1 MGDIFKEQLVKREKN
16 LKDDMKKGSII
27 AVAVTI
33 SLLVLLS
40 MDIGAAAV
48 IILVVALIA
57 AYFVHNMNIEYEY
70 SVTNGEI
77 DIDRIYNKTKR
88 KNVFTGNCADF
99 LVMAHIDDKEH
110 LEEYKDLKRYDFS
123 SGGIYGNTYIF
134 VTEYKGKKAQ
144 IMIEPNE
151 DILNAMLV
159 TMTPKKLFKNK
170 NV

>member
-16 LKDDMKKGSII
+16 LKDDMKRGSII
-27 AVAVTI
+27 AVAVAI

-99 LVMAHIDDKEH
+99 FVMAHIDDKEH

-134 VTEYKGKKAQ
+134 VTEYKGKKSQ

>member
-1 MGDIFKEQLVKREKN
+1 MGDIFKEQLVKRERN
-16 LKDDMKKGSII
+16 LKDDIKKCSII
-27 AVAVTI
+27 AVAITL
-33 SLLVLLS
+33 SLLVLYKI
-40 MDIGAAAV
+40 DIGGAAV
-48 IILVVALIA
+48 VILVIALIA

-70 SVTNGEI
+70 SVTNGDI

-99 LVMAHIDDKEH
+99 LVMAHIDDNEH
-110 LEEYKDLKRYDFS
+110 LGQYKDLKKYDFS

-144 IMIEPNE
+144 IIIEPNE
-151 DILNAMLV
+151 EILNAMLV

-170 NV
+170 NL